1 VQTLNLRRTLAS
13 TVLLA
18 VAGAV
23 TTAPPAAFAA
33 APPAAFAAAPP
44 AAFAAAPAAFAAA
57 PPAAFAAAPPAAFAA
72 ALPAA
77 LAAGADTTVDVDV
90 RAGLA
95 AVPGTALGVNHAIW
109 DAQLGS
115 TAVSGLLK
123 DAGVQMLRYPGGSYA
138 DIYHWRDHT
147 APGGYVAP
155 GTDFDTFMAGA
166 RRVGAQPMIIANYG
180 TGTAQEAA
188 DWVRY
193 ANVTKGYDATYWTIG
208 NENYGNGHYGSA
220 WEADNHADKSPGE
233 YAANVVA
240 YSAAMKAVDPDI
252 KIGAVLTTPG
262 NWPDGIVGTGD
273 AGTWNKEVLTRA
285 GAAIDFVDVHWY
297 PGGGTAA
304 EALAKPEQI
313 QDAVYLL
320 RRQIDGY
327 AGGSPG
333 RIGIS
338 LTETNVGVGPDTQPA
353 ALFLADVYSG
363 LLENGVFTVQWWNVH
378 NGIGTVSTVAGQ
390 TDYGDFGLLS
400 SGGCTADGSVCE
412 PALNTPFAPYHA
424 LALMGSFTRTG
435 DQLVRAGTDNPLVSA
450 HASRRPNGDLAVL
463 LVNKDPDSAHTV
475 DIDYHGWTP
484 SGAVPTAASY
494 TNGAGSV
501 QPGAAGTAGRQTLP
515 AYSLTLLTVRPDR
528 TDAAVPKAPGRP
540 VAAAITD
547 RTATISWPVA
557 VAGGRPI
564 AKYEVYRQNGA
575 ISEQLGE
582 TPGTSFTVR
591 NLEPGRRYTVNVL
604 ARDTAGGLSVSSLP
618 LTFTTASPAEAACT
632 VRLTDTSDWGS
643 GFVGSIDI
651 TNNAAT
657 AVAGWTLAFTW
668 PTKWQ
673 SVSSGWNATWNQAGT
688 TVRVT
693 SDATLAARGGTT
705 NVGFV
710 GAYSGPNVL
719 PAAFTLNGTVCTT
732 G

>member
-1 VQTLNLRRTLAS
+1 VQISNLRRTLAS

-18 VAGAV
+18 AVGAV
-23 TTAPPAAFAA
+23 VLAPPGALA
-33 APPAAFAAAPP
+33 APPHLATLPRAS
-44 AAFAAAPAAFAAA
+44 
-57 PPAAFAAAPPAAFAA
+57 
-72 ALPAA
+72 AL
-77 LAAGADTTVDVDV
+77 AGADTTANVDV

-95 AVPGTALGVNHAIW
+95 TVPDTAIGVNHAVW
-109 DAQLGS
+109 DAELGT

-123 DAGVQMLRYPGGSYA
+123 DAGVRMMRYPGGSYA
-138 DIYHWRDHT
+138 DIYHWRDNT

-155 GTDFDTFMAGA
+155 GTDFDTFMAGV
-166 RRVGAQPMIIANYG
+166 RRAGAQPMIIANYG

-193 ANVTKGYDATYWTIG
+193 ANVTKGYHATYWTIG

-220 WEADNHADKSPGE
+220 WEADNHTDKSPTE
-233 YAANVVA
+233 YAATVVA
-240 YSAAMKAVDPDI
+240 YAQAMKAVDPDI
-252 KIGAVLTTPG
+252 KIGAVLTMPG
-262 NWPDGIVGTGD
+262 NWPDGLVGAGD
-273 AGTWNKEVLTRA
+273 AATWNQTVLARA

-304 EALAKPEQI
+304 ESLTKPEQI
-313 QDAVYLL
+313 NDAVYLL
-320 RRQIDGY
+320 RGQIDRY
-327 AGGSPG
+327 AGANAG

-338 LTETNVGVGPDTQPA
+338 LTEVNVGVGQNTQPA

-412 PALNTPFAPYHA
+412 PPMNTPFAPYHA
-424 LALMGSFTRTG
+424 LSLVGSFARPG

-450 HASRRPNGDLAVL
+450 HAARRPDGDLAVL
-463 LVNKDPDSAHTV
+463 LVNQDPDHAHTV
-475 DIDYHGWTP
+475 ALNYHGWTP
-484 SGAVPTAASY
+484 AAAIPAVSAYTDGADAVHTG
-494 TNGAGSV
+494 T
-501 QPGAAGTAGRQTLP
+501 AGTAAGQTLP
-515 AYSLTLLTVRPDR
+515 AYSLMVVVLHPDR
-528 TDAAVPKAPGRP
+528 VDAMAPRQPGRP
-540 VAAAITD
+540 AAAAVTD
-547 RTATISWPVA
+547 RTAGISWAASAP
-557 VAGGRPI
+557 GGRPV

-582 TPGTSFTVR
+582 TIGTSFTVR

-604 ARDTAGGLSVSSLP
+604 ARDGAGGVSAASLP
-618 LTFTTASPAEAACT
+618 LTFTTTSPAASGCT
-632 VRLTDTSDWGS
+632 VRFADVNDWGN
-643 GFVGSIDI
+643 GYVGSIDI

-657 AVAGWTLAFTW
+657 PVNGWTLAFTW
-668 PTKWQ
+668 PTGWQ
-673 SVSSGWNATWNQAGT
+673 SVSSGWNATWQQSGT

-693 SDATLAARGGTT
+693 SDATLAARGGGT

-710 GAYSGPNVL
+710 GAYTGPNV
-719 PAAFTLNGTVCTT
+719 PPGVFTLNGTVCTT
-732 G
+732 QPAT